1 VWPTGGWP
9 VLDGRRVVWPSI
21 ARVRGRRSR
30 WRAGSV
36 GEGVA
41 LSGPPQAGEVR
52 HEIAWG
58 VFIGE
63 LQIGV
68 SLGVRRSDT
77 LVHAGEG
84 AAGTAPAN
92 SSKTIK
98 ILARPAPLAAKAS
111 KTRRRTKTGNPRH
124 RQSWLEYFVRD
135 CPGFGRG
142 FFHHDGSESGWD
154 GRTSRRIPT
163 SRCLHK
169 EFLLS
174 LVGTVYH
181 RRLSQ

>member
-1 VWPTGGWP
+1 MGVWLTGEWP
-9 VLDGRRVVWPSI
+9 VLDGRRMVWPSI

-84 AAGTAPAN
+84 AAGTAPV
-92 SSKTIK
+92 SC
-98 ILARPAPLAAKAS
+98 
-111 KTRRRTKTGNPRH
+111 GNAVLHVHVHGR
-124 RQSWLEYFVRD
+124 
-135 CPGFGRG
+135 PGFQTAFTFFGYFRYGLLRG
-142 FFHHDGSESGWD
+142 N
-154 GRTSRRIPT
+154 
-163 SRCLHK
+163 
-169 EFLLS
+169 
-174 LVGTVYH
+174 
-181 RRLSQ
+181 